1 MALGRPANPQN
12 HVGNRLLQAGFP
24 DVRPAVHEEIRVG
37 LQFRE
42 LDARVGLEGVPKV
55 AAAIAHQLHFA
66 LVLGVAG
73 DEFAPI
79 VLQAEL
85 LDQKVVRMCAVVRQF
100 RPFRDP
106 LPQRGEDHVAR
117 RRPQFFRVEFAKAI
131 AVGIEGDL
139 QIGVFGDSA
148 LVGSAGGDALG
159 PRRGEA
165 HLVDPNVA
173 GKLRFHRPS
182 LACVEAA
189 IPPELYGFDVDSQNP
204 GSDPIGAVEH
214 DERYRLLDGRH
225 RQLRGGEGR
234 VGGVAGLGPANG
246 ADVCLN
252 AVFPFAVLPKPG
264 GAFRAPWV
272 PFRGFRG
279 SAFVESGGFPL
290 PAPAFSRRGFGE
302 REQLSVREP
311 G

>member
-24 DVRPAVHEEIRVG
+24 DVRPAVHEKIRIS

-42 LDARVGLEGVPKV
+42 LDARVGLECVPKV
-55 AAAIAHQLHFA
+55 AAAIAHQLHLA

-85 LDQKVVRMCAVVRQF
+85 FDQQVVRMRAVVRQF
-100 RPFRDP
+100 RPLCDSI
-106 LPQRGEDHVAR
+106 PQCGEDHVASR
-117 RRPQFFRVEFAKAI
+117 RAQFFRVKLAKAI

-139 QIGVFGDSA
+139 QIGVFGNPA
-148 LVGSAGGDALG
+148 FVGSVGGDAIG

-165 HLVDPNVA
+165 HLIDPNVP
-173 GKLRFHRPS
+173 GKLRFHRPF
-182 LACVEAA
+182 LACVEASV
-189 IPPELYGFDVDSQNP
+189 PPELYGFGIDPQNP
-204 GSDPIGAVEH
+204 GSHPIGAVEH
-214 DERYRLLDGRH
+214 DECYRLLDGCH

-252 AVFPFAVLPKPG
+252 AVFPFAVLPKPD
-264 GAFRAPWV
+264 GAFRAFRV

-279 SAFVESGGFPL
+279 SAFVEPGGFPL
-290 PAPAFSRRGFGE
+290 PAPAFSRHGFGK
-302 REQLSVREP
+302 REQLGLREP